1 MSEAELNQ
9 LERDVEQ
16 ARERFTADLAR
27 MRSPSI
33 YADFK
38 DEVVAEIRHTK
49 DDLVERTTDAAT
61 DRAHSILAEIKDRAA
76 ANPAA
81 ALAIGAGLAWH
92 LARHPPVTSVL
103 VGLGVM
109 SLWRTNPQH
118 PSRSAELVAQ
128 AKEIAGSVKESA
140 TELAGSV
147 KDKVE
152 QLRTSETAE
161 RASELAES
169 VKEKVIG
176 SAESVKEKVVGTA
189 ESLADR
195 GTAVIHG
202 ALHEPDKQDSYLYG
216 AAALALAAAVGIAVQ
231 RRMS

>member
-16 ARERFTADLAR
+16 ARARFTTDLAR

-33 YADFK
+33 YVDFK

-61 DRAHSILAEIKDRAA
+61 ERAHSIFAEIKDRAA

-103 VGLGVM
+103 IGLGVM

-118 PSRSAELVAQ
+118 LSRSAELVAQ

-147 KDKVE
+147 QDKVE

-169 VKEKVIG
+169 I
-176 SAESVKEKVVGTA
+176 KEKVVGTA
-189 ESLADR
+189 ESLAER

-202 ALHEPDKQDSYLYG
+202 ALHEREKQDSYLYG
-216 AAALALAAAVGIAVQ
+216 AAALALATAVGIAVQ

>member
-16 ARERFTADLAR
+16 ARARFTADLAR

-38 DEVVAEIRHTK
+38 DELVAEVRHAK
-49 DDLVERTTDAAT
+49 DELVEKTTEAAT
-61 DRAHSILAEIKDRAA
+61 ARAHGILAEIKDRAA

-103 VGLGVM
+103 VGLGLM
-109 SLWRTNPQH
+109 SLWRTNPH
-118 PSRSAELVAQ
+118 RPSATAELVTR
-128 AKEIAGSVKESA
+128 A
-140 TELAGSV
+140 TEIAGSV

-161 RASELAES
+161 RASELAGS
-169 VKEKVIG
+169 VTQ
-176 SAESVKEKVVGTA
+176 KVVGTA
-189 ESLADR
+189 ESLVDR
-195 GTAVIHG
+195 GATVIHG
-202 ALHEPDKQDSYLYG
+202 ALHEREKQDSYLYG
-216 AAALALAAAVGIAVQ
+216 AAALALAAAVGIAFQ
-231 RRMS
+231 RRVS

>member
-16 ARERFTADLAR
+16 ARARFTADLAR
-27 MRSPSI
+27 MRSPAI

-38 DEVVAEIRHTK
+38 DEVVAEVRHAK
-49 DDLVERTTDAAT
+49 DELVEKTTDAAKE
-61 DRAHSILAEIKDRAA
+61 RAYGVLEEIRDRAA

-103 VGLGVM
+103 VGLGLM
-109 SLWRTNPQH
+109 SLWRTNPQR
-118 PSRSAELVAQ
+118 PSRGAELVTRAT
-128 AKEIAGSVKESA
+128 EIAGSVKESA

-152 QLRTSETAE
+152 QLRTSETAD
-161 RASELAES
+161 RASELAD
-169 VKEKVIG
+169 
-176 SAESVKEKVVGTA
+176 SVKEKVVGAA

-195 GTAVIHG
+195 GATVVHG
-202 ALHEPDKQDSYLYG
+202 ALHDRESQDRYLYG

-231 RRMS
+231 RRVS

>member
-1 MSEAELNQ
+1 
-9 LERDVEQ
+9 
-16 ARERFTADLAR
+16 
-27 MRSPSI
+27 
-33 YADFK
+33 
-38 DEVVAEIRHTK
+38 
-49 DDLVERTTDAAT
+49 
-61 DRAHSILAEIKDRAA
+61 
-76 ANPAA
+76 
-81 ALAIGAGLAWH
+81 LAWH

-118 PSRSAELVAQ
+118 PSRSAELVTRAT
-128 AKEIAGSVKESA
+128 EIAGSVKESA

-147 KDKVE
+147 QDKVE

-169 VKEKVIG
+169 VKEKV
-176 SAESVKEKVVGTA
+176 VGTA
-189 ESLADR
+189 ESLAER
-195 GTAVIHG
+195 GTAVIYG
-202 ALHEPDKQDSYLYG
+202 ALHEREKQDNYLYG

>member
-16 ARERFTADLAR
+16 ARARFTADLAR
-27 MRSPSI
+27 MRSPAI

-38 DEVVAEIRHTK
+38 DELVAEVRQAK
-49 DDLVERTTDAAT
+49 DELVEKTTDAAT
-61 DRAHSILAEIKDRAA
+61 ERAHGVLAEIKDRAA

-103 VGLGVM
+103 VGLGLM
-109 SLWRTNPQH
+109 SLWRTNPQR
-118 PSRSAELVAQ
+118 PSRGAELVTR
-128 AKEIAGSVKESA
+128 A
-140 TELAGSV
+140 TEIAGSV

-161 RASELAES
+161 RASELADS
-169 VKEKVIG
+169 VKDKL
-176 SAESVKEKVVGTA
+176 VGTA
-189 ESLADR
+189 ESFADR
-195 GTAVIHG
+195 GAAVIHG
-202 ALHEPDKQDSYLYG
+202 ALHEREKQDSYLYG
-216 AAALALAAAVGIAVQ
+216 AAALALAAAVGIAFQ
-231 RRMS
+231 RRVS